1 MPKKKEGP
9 KKKLWRLTS
18 EYVRRSEALSRSR
31 EMERH
36 GQSGDPDLGECVTC
50 GLVRPWRE
58 LQAGHFIPRAQGLA
72 TYFDLRNIHT
82 QCYRCNINLGG
93 NGAEYYPYML
103 QKYGEDTV
111 NELRSLS
118 RTTKKYYKS
127 DYESMI
133 EDLEQKLRE
142 LDGES

>member
-1 MPKKKEGP
+1 MEC
-9 KKKLWRLTS
+9 RN
-18 EYVRRSEALSRSR
+18 EA
-31 EMERH
+31 
-36 GQSGDPDLGECVTC
+36 GDPDLGECVTC

-103 QKYGEDTV
+103 KKYGQETV
-111 NELRSLS
+111 DELRRLS
-118 RTTKKYYKS
+118 RTVKKISKAEYL
-127 DYESMI
+127 EMI
-133 EDLEQKLRE
+133 EDLEQKLRA